1 MSHTIT
7 FIKTILLAVLL
18 FGGLLAQEK
27 TRFSLETDPATFA
40 FNGYALHARVAPAG
54 WSRIRLGA
62 GVYSMKFPALFV
74 NINPDNAD
82 KGWEVQLKTGIGFF
96 SEYFFNA
103 ERSAWLVGGQL
114 AWQNYLLKNGA
125 SPGTR
130 ADYSIVLLMP
140 YVGYRWFPLKNG
152 FYVQPWAGLGYAKKV
167 GGSTRIDSRTYQV
180 SPLLPFITVHLGYRF

>member
-1 MSHTIT
+1 MSFTANLIRT
-7 FIKTILLAVLL
+7 ALPVMFLLGSLFAQDKTQV
-18 FGGLLAQEK
+18 
-27 TRFSLETDPATFA
+27 SLETDPATFA
-40 FNGYALHARVAPAG
+40 FNGYALHARVAPAD
-54 WSRIRLGA
+54 WPRIRLGA

-114 AWQNYLLKNGA
+114 AWQNYILKNDARPGA
-125 SPGTR
+125 R

-167 GGSTRIDSRTYQV
+167 RGSTRIDSRAYEV

>member
-1 MSHTIT
+1 MSDTIT
-7 FIKTILLAVLL
+7 FIKTILLTALM
-18 FGGLLAQEK
+18 FGGLYAQEK

-40 FNGYALHARVAPAG
+40 FNGYALHARVAPAD
-54 WSRIRLGA
+54 WPRIRLGA

-114 AWQNYLLKNGA
+114 AWQNYILKNDA
-125 SPGTR
+125 SPGAR

-140 YVGYRWFPLKNG
+140 YVGYRWFPLENG

-167 GGSTRIDSRTYQV
+167 RGSSRIDSRAYKV